1 MTKFT
6 HCIAIVAIATL
17 WLVSNVAFSAT
28 GATFTANISWGDVV
42 IGVLVFVLAIGA
54 AGGLVKTRKD

>member
-1 MTKFT
+1 MTKLT
-6 HCIAIVAIATL
+6 HCIVVLTVITF
-17 WLVSNVAFSAT
+17 WLVSNVAFSET
-28 GATFTANISWGDVV
+28 GATFITNISWSDIV